1 MIFTIAPLVQEAKTT
16 RRWLAT
22 LALFTAVLIAV
33 LGLFG
38 AGMTWA
44 GAAVAAQVTTP
55 RAREILA
62 SLMLTALGIIAL
74 ASALGELGLSRPLL
88 PRVTTVPGG
97 GGNGSLAGRAV
108 TVALVFGATMAIFSP
123 LSAYALVIGWVASQ
137 RSAWLGA
144 ATLMAYGLG
153 LMVPLA
159 IAGTLAAGRTGQMA
173 LSERAQARLRVVS
186 GASLALAG
194 GFMLSMWTVRATWAV
209 FLNGAARN

>member
-1 MIFTIAPLVQEAKTT
+1 MIFTIAPLVQEAKTR

-33 LGLFG
+33 LGVFG

-55 RAREILA
+55 RAREVIA
-62 SLMLTALGIIAL
+62 SLMLTALGVVAL
-74 ASALGELGLSRPLL
+74 AGALGELGLTRPLL
-88 PRVTTVPGG
+88 PRMTSVPGG
-97 GGNGSLAGRAV
+97 GDRGSLAGRAV
-108 TVALVFGATMAIFSP
+108 TIALLFGATMAIFSP

-159 IAGTLAAGRTGQMA
+159 IAGTLAAGRAEQTA
-173 LSERAQARLRVVS
+173 LSEHVQARLRVVS

-194 GFMLSMWTVRATWAV
+194 GFMLSMWTLRATWAL
-209 FLNGAARN
+209 FF

>member
-1 MIFTIAPLVQEAKTT
+1 MIFTIAPLVQEAKTR

-22 LALFTAVLIAV
+22 LALFTAALIAV
-33 LGLFG
+33 LGVFG

-55 RAREILA
+55 RAREVIA
-62 SLMLTALGIIAL
+62 SLMLTSLGIIAL
-74 ASALGELGLSRPLL
+74 VSALGELGLIRPIL
-88 PRVTTVPGG
+88 PRMTPVPGAG
-97 GGNGSLAGRAV
+97 GSGSLARRAV
-108 TVALVFGATMAIFSP
+108 AIALVFGATMAIFSP

-159 IAGTLAAGRTGQMA
+159 IAGTLAAGRAGLTVV
-173 LSERAQARLRVVS
+173 SEHVQARLRVVS

-194 GFMLSMWTVRATWAV
+194 GFMLSMWTLRATWAL
-209 FLNGAARN
+209 FF